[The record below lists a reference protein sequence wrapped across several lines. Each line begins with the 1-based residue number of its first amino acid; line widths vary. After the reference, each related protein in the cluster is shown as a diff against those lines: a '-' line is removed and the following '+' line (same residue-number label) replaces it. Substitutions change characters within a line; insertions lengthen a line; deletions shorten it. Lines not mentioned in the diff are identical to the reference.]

1 MSSVIGILNKQA
13 VALAADSAVTIS
25 RRDNRKI
32 FNTANKIFT
41 LSKYHPVGVMVYNSA
56 SFMGTPWEIII
67 KMYRDQLKNK
77 SFKTVKA
84 YQEDFFK
91 YLRSNNFFSDR
102 EEEDGELTDFFIFW
116 MNVLVEEV
124 LKDHR
129 NLLLNP
135 TEENKE
141 NFLNRFAEMVTKFT
155 KNVKG
160 RELCTDFKNYTQRS
174 FSAYTKDIF
183 DQCLQWIFDPL
194 ELELKDSLKS
204 KLRKFLF
211 YQTTTKDFYRNYT
224 GLIFVGYGDKEI
236 YSQLIPVHVSFVLDE
251 KLRAFVDVDNQA
263 HISSKNSAAIR
274 PFAQTDVINTV
285 LSGID
290 PELDSFYT
298 DNFMKFLQKYN
309 RLVAKTIE
317 DQSQELADAILGLNL
332 EKVVKEYID
341 ENFKIRRE
349 NYINPLMSAVG
360 SLSKEDLAEMAE
372 SLIYLTYLKRRITF
386 KEESVGG
393 PVDVALI
400 TKGDGF
406 IWIKRKHYFDPKL
419 NHHFF
424 KNYLE

>member
-13 VALAADSAVTIS
+13 VSLAADSAVTIS

-84 YQEDFFK
+84 YQKDFFK

-102 EEEDGELTDFFIFW
+102 EEQDSELTDFFLFW
-116 MNVLVEEV
+116 VNVLVEEA

-129 NLLLNP
+129 NLLLKP
-135 TEENKE
+135 TKENKE
-141 NFLNRFAEMVTKFT
+141 KFLNHFEDNVSKFT
-155 KNVKG
+155 TNVKN
-160 RELCTDFKNYTQRS
+160 RELCSDFLNYTQRS

-183 DQCLQWIFDPL
+183 DQCLQWIFDEL
-194 ELELKDSLKS
+194 ELEPKNSLRS

-236 YSQLIPVHVSFVLDE
+236 YPQLIPVHVSFVLDE
-251 KLRAFVDVDNQA
+251 KLRAFVDTNNEA
-263 HISSKNSAAIR
+263 NISSKNNAAIR

-290 PELDSFYT
+290 PELDSFYSV
-298 DNFMKFLQKYN
+298 NFMKFLQKYN

-317 DQSQELADAILGLNL
+317 GQSQELADAILGLNL

-424 KNYLE
+424 KNYLK

>member
-1 MSSVIGILNKQA
+1 
-13 VALAADSAVTIS
+13 
-25 RRDNRKI
+25 
-32 FNTANKIFT
+32 
-41 LSKYHPVGVMVYNSA
+41 
-56 SFMGTPWEIII
+56 
-67 KMYRDQLKNK
+67 
-77 SFKTVKA
+77 
-84 YQEDFFK
+84 
-91 YLRSNNFFSDR
+91 
-102 EEEDGELTDFFIFW
+102 

-124 LKDHR
+124 LNDHR

-135 TEENKE
+135 TKENKE
-141 NFLNRFAEMVTKFT
+141 KFLNHIEDSVNRFT
-155 KNVKG
+155 KNVKS
-160 RELCTDFKNYTQRS
+160 RELCSDFDNYTQRS

-183 DQCLQWIFDPL
+183 DQCLEWVFDQF
-194 ELELKDSLKS
+194 ELKPKDSLKA

-224 GLIFVGYGDKEI
+224 GLIFVGYGDNEI
-236 YSQLIPVHVSFVLDE
+236 YPQLIPVHVSFVLDE
-251 KLRAFVDVDNQA
+251 KLRAFIDINSEA
-263 HISSKNSAAIR
+263 HISSKNNAAIR

-290 PELDSFYT
+290 PELDSFYS

-317 DQSQELADAILGLNL
+317 DQSQELADAILGLDL
-332 EKVVKEYID
+332 KKVVKEYID

-424 KNYLE
+424 KNYLK

>member
-141 NFLNRFAEMVTKFT
+141 KFLNRFAEMVTKFT
-155 KNVKG
+155 KNVNG

-236 YSQLIPVHVSFVLDE
+236 YPQLIPVHVSFVLDE

-263 HISSKNSAAIR
+263 QISSKNSAAIR

>member
-25 RRDNRKI
+25 GRDNRKI

-67 KMYRDQLKNK
+67 KMYRDQLKDK

-102 EEEDGELTDFFIFW
+102 EEEDGELTEFFIFW
-116 MNVLVEEV
+116 MNVLVDET
-124 LKDHR
+124 LRNHKD
-129 NLLLNP
+129 LLINP
-135 TEENKE
+135 TAKNKE
-141 NFLNRFAEMVTKFT
+141 KFLEHLEDGVTKFT
-155 KNVKG
+155 ENVKSQK
-160 RELCTDFKNYTQRS
+160 LCADFNKYTQRS
-174 FSAYTKDIF
+174 FSAYTKSIF
-183 DQCLQWIFDPL
+183 DQCLKWVFDQF
-194 ELELKDSLKS
+194 ELKPHDSLIA

-211 YQTTTKDFYRNYT
+211 YQLITREFYRNYT
-224 GLIFVGYGDKEI
+224 GLIFVGYGEKEI
-236 YSQLIPVHVSFVLDE
+236 YPQLIPVHVSFVLDE
-251 KLRAFVDVDNQA
+251 KLRYFIDDGMRA
-263 HISSKNSAAIR
+263 HISSKNGAFIR
-274 PFAQTDVINTV
+274 PFAQIDVINTI

-290 PELDSFYT
+290 PELDMFYT
-298 DNFMKFLQKYN
+298 DNFKMFLQKYN
-309 RLVAKTIE
+309 RLVAKTIKS
-317 DQSQELADAILGLNL
+317 QSQELADAILGLDLQN
-332 EKVVKEYID
+332 VVDEYVA

-360 SLSKEDLAEMAE
+360 NLSKEDLAEMAE

-424 KNYLE
+424 TNYLK